1 MKHPLIAA
9 QPVSAYDAKTNLARL
24 LERAERGEHFVIT
37 RHGRPVAQLVPFVEN
52 DADSVLRLIARGA
65 TLRAE
70 LAREGL
76 KLDDILQAGETPR
89 DLAHAGHRY

>member
-1 MKHPLIAA
+1 MKRPLIAA

-52 DADSVLRLIARGA
+52 DADSVLRLLERGA
-65 TLRAE
+65 ALRSE

-76 KLDDILQAGETPR
+76 TLDGILQKDETAR